1 MPLGARVATDLILNT
16 SAEVEMRPLKSKN
29 DRTMDASTDDQ
40 DTNEGDL
47 EESKHGAFIKD
58 AKWD

>member
-1 MPLGARVATDLILNT
+1 
-16 SAEVEMRPLKSKN
+16 MRPLKGKSDN
-29 DRTMDASTDDQ
+29 DMQESTDNQ

-58 AKWD
+58 AKWDWIF